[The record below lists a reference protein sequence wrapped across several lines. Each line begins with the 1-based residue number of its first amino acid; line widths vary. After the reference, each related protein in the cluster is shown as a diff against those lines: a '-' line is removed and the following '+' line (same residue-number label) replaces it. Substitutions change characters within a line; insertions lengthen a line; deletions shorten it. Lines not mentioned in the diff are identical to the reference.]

1 MNLEEDFKNLS
12 INNKNIYTC
21 TICDKSYSNYESL
34 WKHNK
39 MITDK
44 TNIPEKSNDA
54 QIYSCIYCNK
64 IYNPRHVRFSVELDN
79 IIDYN
84 KIIHEHEQECKI
96 IFDDARLCK
105 DIINKE
111 KNEINITELE
121 EEIKLINKYYFFNK
135 KSKNEIN
142 ISELEEEIKLLEI
155 KLTNKCSFANN
166 N

>member
-64 IYNPRHVRFSVELDN
+64 IYNPRHVRFSVELNN

-84 KIIHEHEQECKI
+84 KIIHEHEQECKN

-111 KNEINITELE
+111 KNKINIPELE
-121 EEIKLINKYYFFNK
+121 EEIKLINKCHF
-135 KSKNEIN
+135 SKNEIS
-142 ISELEEEIKLLEI
+142 ITELEEEIKLLEI

>member
-1 MNLEEDFKNLS
+1 MNLEDNFKNLS
-12 INNKNIYTC
+12 INDNKYKCNIC
-21 TICDKSYSNYESL
+21 NKSYSNYESL

-39 MITDK
+39 MIIDK
-44 TNIPEKSNDA
+44 TTVLKKSNDA

-79 IIDYN
+79 VIDYN
-84 KIIHEHEQECKI
+84 KIIHEHEQECRN

-111 KNEINITELE
+111 KNKVDITDLE
-121 EEIKLINKYYFFNK
+121 EEIKLINKCYFT
-135 KSKNEIN
+135 KNEIS
-142 ISELEEEIKLLEI
+142 ITELEEEIKLLEI

-166 N
+166 E

>member
-12 INNKNIYTC
+12 INDNKYTC
-21 TICDKSYSNYESL
+21 NICNKSYSNYESL

-39 MITDK
+39 MIVDK
-44 TNIPEKSNDA
+44 TIVPKKSNNA

-79 IIDYN
+79 IIAYN
-84 KIIHEHEQECKI
+84 KIIHEHEQECKN

-111 KNEINITELE
+111 ENKVDIEDLE
-121 EEIKLINKYYFFNK
+121 EEIKLINKCYFT
-135 KSKNEIN
+135 KNEIS
-142 ISELEEEIKLLEI
+142 ITELEEEIKLLEI

>member
-12 INNKNIYTC
+12 INDNKYTC
-21 TICDKSYSNYESL
+21 KICNKSYSNYESL

-39 MITDK
+39 MIIDK
-44 TNIPEKSNDA
+44 TTIPKKSNDA

-79 IIDYN
+79 IIAYN
-84 KIIHEHEQECKI
+84 KIIHEHEKECKI

-111 KNEINITELE
+111 KNKINIAELE
-121 EEIKLINKYYFFNK
+121 EEIKLINKCYFANK
-135 KSKNEIN
+135 KSKNEIS
-142 ISELEEEIKLLEI
+142 ITELEEEIKLLEI
-155 KLTNKCSFANN
+155 KLTNKCSFANKN
-166 N
+166 

>member
-12 INNKNIYTC
+12 INNDNKYTC
-21 TICDKSYSNYESL
+21 KICNKSYSNYESL

-39 MITDK
+39 MIIDK
-44 TNIPEKSNDA
+44 TTVSKKSNDV

-79 IIDYN
+79 VIAYN
-84 KIIHEHEQECKI
+84 KIIHEHEQECKN

-105 DIINKE
+105 DIINKKE
-111 KNEINITELE
+111 NKIDIPELE
-121 EEIKLINKYYFFNK
+121 EEIKLINKCYFT
-135 KSKNEIN
+135 KNEIS
-142 ISELEEEIKLLEI
+142 ITELEEEIKLLEI

-166 N
+166 E

>member
-12 INNKNIYTC
+12 INDNKYTC
-21 TICDKSYSNYESL
+21 NICNKSYSNYESL

-39 MITDK
+39 MIVDK
-44 TNIPEKSNDA
+44 TTVLKKSNDA

-64 IYNPRHVRFSVELDN
+64 IYNPRHVRFSVELN
-79 IIDYN
+79 NVIDYN

-96 IFDDARLCK
+96 IFEDARLCK

-111 KNEINITELE
+111 ENKVDIEDLE
-121 EEIKLINKYYFFNK
+121 EEIKLINKCYFANK
-135 KSKNEIN
+135 KSKNEIS
-142 ISELEEEIKLLEI
+142 ITELEEEIKLLEI

-166 N
+166 E

>member
-1 MNLEEDFKNLS
+1 MNLEDNFKNLC
-12 INNKNIYTC
+12 INDNKYTC
-21 TICDKSYSNYESL
+21 KICNKSYSNYESL

-39 MITDK
+39 MIIDK
-44 TNIPEKSNDA
+44 TTVFKKSNDE

-79 IIDYN
+79 IIAYN
-84 KIIHEHEQECKI
+84 KIIHEHEQECKN

-111 KNEINITELE
+111 KNKVDITNLE
-121 EEIKLINKYYFFNK
+121 EEIKLINKCYFT
-135 KSKNEIN
+135 KNEIS
-142 ISELEEEIKLLEI
+142 ITELEEEIKLLEI

>member
-1 MNLEEDFKNLS
+1 MNNYQENFKNLS
-12 INNKNIYTC
+12 INDNKYTC
-21 TICDKSYSNYESL
+21 EICNKSYSNYESL

-39 MITDK
+39 MIIDK
-44 TNIPEKSNDA
+44 TTVLKKSNDA

-79 IIDYN
+79 IIAYN
-84 KIIHEHEQECKI
+84 KIIHEHEQECKN

-111 KNEINITELE
+111 KNKINIPELE
-121 EEIKLINKYYFFNK
+121 EEIKLINKCYFG
-135 KSKNEIN
+135 KNEIN
-142 ISELEEEIKLLEI
+142 ITELEEEIKLLEI

-166 N
+166 E

>member
-1 MNLEEDFKNLS
+1 MNLEKDFKNLS
-12 INNKNIYTC
+12 INDNKYTC
-21 TICDKSYSNYESL
+21 KICNKSYSNYESL

-39 MITDK
+39 MIIDK
-44 TNIPEKSNDA
+44 TTVSKKSNDV

-79 IIDYN
+79 IIAYN

-111 KNEINITELE
+111 KNKINIADLE
-121 EEIKLINKYYFFNK
+121 EEIKLINKCHF
-135 KSKNEIN
+135 SKNKIN
-142 ISELEEEIKLLEI
+142 ITELEEEIKLLEI
-155 KLTNKCSFANN
+155 KLINKCSFANN
-166 N
+166 E

>member
-12 INNKNIYTC
+12 INNDNKYTC
-21 TICDKSYSNYESL
+21 KICNKSYSNYESL

-39 MITDK
+39 MIIDK
-44 TNIPEKSNDA
+44 TTVLKKSNDA

-79 IIDYN
+79 IIAYN
-84 KIIHEHEQECKI
+84 KIIHEHEQECKN

-111 KNEINITELE
+111 KNKVDIAELEEEIKLINKCHFSKNEINITELE
-121 EEIKLINKYYFFNK
+121 EEIKL
-135 KSKNEIN
+135 
-142 ISELEEEIKLLEI
+142 LEI
-155 KLTNKCSFANN
+155 KLINKCSFANN
-166 N
+166 